1 MIKCVCERT
10 CQVRMP
16 DKKIRTFV
24 KGDVER
30 FKECPP
36 NFRAIEGPKK
46 ELTSDLG
53 TASEQELLE
62 GAYTVKQ
69 LRDFADSV
77 YGQKLKG
84 TSKEDVVASFLD
96 ARFRNLEEHE
106 AEGVL

>member
-1 MIKCVCERT
+1 
-10 CQVRMP
+10 MP

-30 FKECPP
+30 FSKCPR

-62 GAYTVKQ
+62 GDYTVKQ

-96 ARFRNLEEHE
+96 ARYRHLEEHE
-106 AEGVL
+106 AGDII